1 MMCAQA
7 RGVLGGLLKPGA
19 LAYTTLSTAPYR
31 LWPTASLRQDKNVK
45 TSHHG
50 PYLAQKAR
58 FSTSKQQSSKSLL
71 PPPDSR
77 KIKETKIIWHHP
89 IYSEKDMRDICV
101 AHRDAR
107 CMSDKVALSLVQLL
121 RWGTDFATGYRN
133 PKKDEEVAKRFVM
146 DERKWLIRFIFLE
159 SVAGVPGMV
168 GGMLRHLKSIRQM
181 KRDHGWIE
189 SLIEEAYNE
198 RMHLLTFMKLAEPG
212 PFMRLMVLGAQGVFF
227 NLFFLSY
234 LISPR
239 TCHRFVGYLEEEAVI
254 TYTHAIHDVEAGK
267 LPLWNNLAAPD
278 IAVKYWEMPE
288 GKRRMVDLLL
298 YVRADEAKHREVNH
312 TLGNLDQKKD
322 PNPYTAEYHDPSQPR
337 PIDGPDPNRAYGW
350 ERKDVI

>member
-1 MMCAQA
+1 MVDSIHLFGVGS
-7 RGVLGGLLKPGA
+7 RGSGDGWWDVATPEEHSADEKRSWMVSSYDDLYISILELI
-19 LAYTTLSTAPYR
+19 LT
-31 LWPTASLRQDKNVK
+31 PT
-45 TSHHG
+45 
-50 PYLAQKAR
+50 
-58 FSTSKQQSSKSLL
+58 
-71 PPPDSR
+71 
-77 KIKETKIIWHHP
+77 
-89 IYSEKDMRDICV
+89 
-101 AHRDAR
+101 HR
-107 CMSDKVALSLVQLL
+107 
-121 RWGTDFATGYRN
+121 
-133 PKKDEEVAKRFVM
+133 
-146 DERKWLIRFIFLE
+146 
-159 SVAGVPGMV
+159 
-168 GGMLRHLKSIRQM
+168 
-181 KRDHGWIE
+181 IE